1 MDRQR
6 KILIIDDSTSSIR
19 ILGSALRKQ
28 YDVLVATSGEKG
40 LEVAVAQAPDLI
52 LLDIMMP
59 GINGYE
65 VCRQLKENPRLSSI
79 PVIFIT
85 AKDDAEDEEQGLN
98 LGAVDYITKP
108 FRIPIVLAR
117 VRTHLRLKDKSDM
130 LERLASV
137 DGLTDIPNRRRFDE
151 VLQMEFQRA
160 KREKLPLGVILI
172 DIDFFKNFNDTYGHA
187 AGDECLRRVA
197 RALSNCLK
205 RPADFVARYGGEEFV
220 TVVPNTHLEGTVAL
234 ANSMRQAVFDE
245 RIPHGTSKTAEYVTI
260 SLGADVTQFQP
271 EISAEEL
278 LKNADKALYLA
289 KQHGRNQVQTIPA
302 PNAPKAS

>member
-1 MDRQR
+1 MSRPR

-19 ILGSALRKQ
+19 ILGTALRGL
-28 YDVLVATSGEKG
+28 YDVLVATNGEKG
-40 LEVAVAQAPDLI
+40 LEVAAAQSPDLI

-65 VCRQLKENPRLSSI
+65 VCRRLKEDPHLSSI

-85 AKDDAEDEEQGLN
+85 AKDDEEDEEQGLN

-108 FRIPIVLAR
+108 FRLPIVLAR
-117 VRTHLRLKDKSDM
+117 VRTHLRLKEKSDL

-151 VLQMEFQRA
+151 VLDMEFQRA
-160 KREKLPLGVILI
+160 RRDGTPLGVILI
-172 DIDFFKNFNDTYGHA
+172 DIDFFKHFNDTYGHA

-197 RALSNCLK
+197 RVLSRSLK

-220 TVVPNTHLEGTVAL
+220 AVVPGTPLDGTMAL
-234 ANSMRQAVFDE
+234 ADAMRQSVFE
-245 RIPHGTSKTAEYVTI
+245 EHIPHAASTAADFVTI
-260 SLGADVTQFQP
+260 SLGAESLVPHSTDSSEQ
-271 EISAEEL
+271 L
-278 LKNADKALYLA
+278 LKNADEALYLA
-289 KQHGRNQVQTIPA
+289 KQNGRNQVQTLAAQTP
-302 PNAPKAS
+302 PKES